1 MRIIKGNFENL
12 GYDRSDR
19 AYQIKSL
26 SNEVNVS
33 MRFKAN
39 STEQIIQFFDPMIE
53 LSNVDIHPVLSL
65 QEALEQLKN

>member
-12 GYDRSDR
+12 GYNRSDR

-39 STEQIIQFFDPMIE
+39 STEQIVQFFDPMIE

>member
-39 STEQIIQFFDPMIE
+39 STEQIVQFFDPMIE